1 LTISTSLRMQFKAAA
16 RARLVALTIHG
27 KALCRRE
34 KLHDRFRGDL
44 HKRPIE
50 PSAPVRKSAYGCER

>member
-1 LTISTSLRMQFKAAA
+1 MQFKAAA